1 MEGKVSESG
10 SQISQIDLRALFASK
25 KSVLLR
31 FVPGFMIRWLERII
45 HQREINQALRDFH
58 QDIGL
63 DFVDRILE
71 RFGVVIVVEGD
82 ENLRGGERLL
92 IASNHPLGGLDGM
105 ALMQA
110 AGRVHRDIVF
120 PVNDLLMNLPNLK
133 PLFIPIN
140 KHGSNTQNMRIM
152 EDTFASDKWML
163 YFPAGMCSRKQKGK
177 IMDLDWKKTFISKA
191 KKHQRTLIPVH
202 IEGRNSNFFYNLA
215 NLRKAAGIKANIE
228 MLFLSDEMFSHKGKQ
243 VRIRFGKPIPYTLL
257 DKRFSDQ
264 QWADLMKVH
273 VYRLGN
279 GIDNFESVISESLK
293 Q

>member
-1 MEGKVSESG
+1 MESG
-10 SQISQIDLRALFASK
+10 PEISQIDLRALFASK
-25 KSVLLR
+25 KSGILR
-31 FVPGFMIRWLERII
+31 FVPGFMITWLERII
-45 HQREINQALRDFH
+45 HQREINLALRDFH
-58 QDIGL
+58 KDMGL
-63 DFVDRILE
+63 DFVDSILE
-71 RFGVVIVVEGD
+71 RFGVEIIVEGV

-105 ALMQA
+105 ALLQA

-140 KHGSNTQNMRIM
+140 KHGSNAQNMRIM

-177 IMDLDWKKTFISKA
+177 ILDLDWKKTFISKA
-191 KKHQRTLIPVH
+191 KKHQRNLIPAH
-202 IEGRNSNFFYNLA
+202 IDGRNSNFFYNLA
-215 NLRKAAGIKANIE
+215 NLRKAAGIKANVE
-228 MLFLSDEMFSHKGKQ
+228 MLFLSDEMFSQKGKQ
-243 VRIRFGKPIPYTLL
+243 VRIRFGKPILHTTF

-264 QWADLMKVH
+264 QWADLMKEH

-279 GIDNFESVISESLK
+279 GTDNFESVITDNLK
-293 Q
+293 N